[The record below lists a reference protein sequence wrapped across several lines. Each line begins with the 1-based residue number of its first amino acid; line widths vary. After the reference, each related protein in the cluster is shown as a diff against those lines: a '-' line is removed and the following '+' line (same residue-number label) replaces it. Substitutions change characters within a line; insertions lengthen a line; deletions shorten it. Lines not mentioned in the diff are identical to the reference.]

1 MQELLYLVHR
11 IPYPPDKGDKIR
23 SYHLLK
29 YLSKYYRIHL
39 GTFIDDEKDW
49 RYLDKVKNFCSGET
63 CFTNLN
69 PKAARLRSLSGLFS
83 GQPLTLP
90 YYWDGGLQTWVNS
103 VLETRPIRNIVVF
116 SSAMAQYVSHAGSIR
131 RIIDFV
137 DIDSDKWMQ
146 YSATKTWPMSWIYRR
161 ESRLL
166 LGYER
171 KIAKDFDSAAFV
183 SETEANLFK
192 RLAPEAA
199 TKVTYFNNGVD
210 ADYFSPQNI
219 YPNPYP
225 AGIEVL
231 VFIGA
236 MDYWANVDAV
246 DWFARSIF
254 PVIRAQL
261 PEIEFYIVGA
271 RPTAEVMALTAL
283 PGVTVTG
290 SVPDVRPYLA
300 HASLAVAPLRIA
312 RGIQNKVLEAMA
324 MEKIVIASP
333 QAVEGIRAA
342 RGQELLVANDEGD
355 FAHQIISLF
364 QDGPFLNI
372 ACAARARVLEDYSWK
387 RNLGRIDGLLF
398 QPQATSADEG
408 CLRNLQIHFQST
420 ADDVT

>member
-29 YLSKYYRIHL
+29 HLSEHYRIHL

-49 RYLDKVKNFCSGET
+49 KYLDKVKNLCSGET
-63 CFTNLN
+63 CFANLN
-69 PKAARLRSLSGLFS
+69 PKTARLRSLSGLFS

-90 YYWDGGLQTWVNS
+90 YYRDRGLQTWVDS
-103 VLETRPIRNIVVF
+103 VLETRPIRNILVF
-116 SSAMAQYVSHAGSIR
+116 SSAMAQYVSHAGPIR

-192 RLAPEAA
+192 QLAPEAA

-225 AGIEVL
+225 AGIDTL

-246 DWFARSIF
+246 DWFARSVF
-254 PVIRAQL
+254 PAIRAQL
-261 PEIEFYIVGA
+261 PEVEFHIVGA
-271 RPTAEVMALTAL
+271 RPTAEVRALTAL
-283 PGVTVTG
+283 PGVTVADLCPT
-290 SVPDVRPYLA
+290 S
-300 HASLAVAPLRIA
+300 
-312 RGIQNKVLEAMA
+312 
-324 MEKIVIASP
+324 
-333 QAVEGIRAA
+333 
-342 RGQELLVANDEGD
+342 
-355 FAHQIISLF
+355 
-364 QDGPFLNI
+364 GPTLPTLPW
-372 ACAARARVLEDYSWK
+372 R
-387 RNLGRIDGLLF
+387 
-398 QPQATSADEG
+398 
-408 CLRNLQIHFQST
+408 
-420 ADDVT
+420 